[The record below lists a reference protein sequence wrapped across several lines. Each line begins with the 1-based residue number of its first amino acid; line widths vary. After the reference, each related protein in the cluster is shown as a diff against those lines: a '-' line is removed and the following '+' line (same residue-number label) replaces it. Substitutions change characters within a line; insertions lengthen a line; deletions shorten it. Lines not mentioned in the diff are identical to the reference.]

1 MPEPA
6 SSNEPCCPT
15 HPSCRDYPNDCQATS
30 LSAMRGL
37 EGGRPRRS
45 MTDNVPFVAQSG
57 RTLFL
62 VADEPQG
69 WVVAELAFDA
79 DACLYTLCQQSEYQ
93 WPREAFGRLLSRVM
107 VRGELEGGEA
117 TRMSD
122 AFAQWLEGRF
132 AA

>member
-1 MPEPA
+1 MPEFAQSDDPNC
-6 SSNEPCCPT
+6 ST
-15 HPSCRDYPNDCQATS
+15 RLSCRDNTTENETTS

-37 EGGRPRRS
+37 EGGRLRRS
-45 MTDNVPFVAQSG
+45 FTDNVPFVAQSG

-107 VRGELEGGEA
+107 VRGELEGAEA
-117 TRMSD
+117 SRMSD
-122 AFAQWLEGRF
+122 AFACWLEGRF